1 MPIVAE
7 AAGLGLGHA
16 PTMRDESSGFDSLQE
31 LLEREGYKETRI
43 VTPITKA
50 PQMVSIDDMDDD
62 DAGATGTSPT
72 MHTRNGYTHIH
83 TWMEG
88 MLAAQA
94 HDAQPVPTRR
104 ALHTSQSDAA
114 LAQAVRRRRSVLWD
128 ASRAYR
134 SGAPPPAAPTAQAA
148 PPLPTP
154 PLAFLAEPAKPVV
167 SRADAVA
174 RHEDAP
180 RSPRKSVRRTK
191 SQDLLHKAL
200 KSRSA
205 GAPPHPPPPLCTCGR
220 TEAPRSA
227 LSWRKAPA
235 PIAPQWHAYDCPVRI
250 RWEHTA
256 PAPVPPPPPTLYV
269 SSPSGISAP
278 RHLEL
283 RGREYDANG
292 WSSRDLQH
300 LFPRIPRPRLA
311 LVKRATIAGL
321 YGLFRVPDATSDPQR
336 LVAPSGH
343 RPRSPR
349 KHRAT
354 HTVSVP
360 HLRRTSAEIRLAS
373 TPPRALRAASAA
385 STPPRALRT
394 AEAPPVATDVVVHAP
409 ASPAPP
415 SPSAGKENMAE
426 DAACATPPSP
436 TLRRTTAFPAVRR
449 TRSVAPLRKPAP
461 PLPADALDAPAAQA
475 ALPRA
480 DAAPRLPSRA
490 ASRPQLDYRKSS
502 KTRPASRTDVPHEV
516 RAPLGT
522 RTGYVQATDPMR
534 SEPTLRRAPSS
545 KMLRLQRKPSA
556 MALGLGLALP
566 TPGAPGVFADSASSA
581 SSDTEG
587 GARTRPAVPP
597 VPPLPRAYAPMPSWQ
612 TTTQNTPF

>member
-1 MPIVAE
+1 
-7 AAGLGLGHA
+7 
-16 PTMRDESSGFDSLQE
+16 MRDESSGFDSLQE

-43 VTPITKA
+43 VTPITK
-50 PQMVSIDDMDDD
+50 PPPMVSIDDMDEDTD
-62 DAGATGTSPT
+62 TAGTSPT
-72 MHTRNGYTHIH
+72 IHTREGYTHIH
-83 TWMEG
+83 SWMEG

-94 HDAQPVPTRR
+94 RDAPSVPTRR

-114 LAQAVRRRRSVLWD
+114 LAQSVRRRRSVLWD

-134 SGAPPPAAPTAQAA
+134 SGAPASAAPTAQAA

-180 RSPRKSVRRTK
+180 RSPRKSIRRTK

-205 GAPPHPPPPLCTCGR
+205 GAPPPPPPPQCTCGR

-227 LSWRKAPA
+227 LSWRKPPA
-235 PIAPQWHAYDCPVRI
+235 AIAPQWHAHDCPVRI

-256 PAPVPPPPPTLYV
+256 PAPVPPPPPKLYV

-283 RGREYDANG
+283 QGHEFDANNPNT
-292 WSSRDLQH
+292 RDLQR

-321 YGLFRVPDATSDPQR
+321 YGLFRAPDTISDPQR
-336 LVAPSGH
+336 LMAPSG
-343 RPRSPR
+343 RRTRSQR
-349 KHRAT
+349 KHRAPR
-354 HTVSVP
+354 VMSVP
-360 HLRRTSAEIRLAS
+360 HLRRTSTEVRLVS
-373 TPPRALRAASAA
+373 TPPRV
-385 STPPRALRT
+385 LRT
-394 AEAPPVATDVVVHAP
+394 AEMAP
-409 ASPAPP
+409 AVTEIAGKVSTPS
-415 SPSAGKENMAE
+415 SPSTGKENLPE
-426 DAACATPPSP
+426 DVACATPPSP
-436 TLRRTTAFPAVRR
+436 TLRRTTAFPAMRRVR
-449 TRSVAPLRKPAP
+449 SMAPQRKPAP
-461 PLPADALDAPAAQA
+461 PLPADALDASAPSA
-475 ALPRA
+475 A
-480 DAAPRLPSRA
+480 DAAPRLPSRV

-502 KTRPASRTDVPHEV
+502 KTRPAPRAEAPAEE

-522 RTGYVQATDPMR
+522 RTDYVQATEPMHT
-534 SEPTLRRAPSS
+534 EPTLRRAPSS
-545 KMLRLQRKPSA
+545 KVLRLQRKPSA

-566 TPGAPGVFADSASSA
+566 TPGAPGIFAGSASSER
-581 SSDTEG
+581 SGRDGS
-587 GARTRPAVPP
+587 ARTRPAVPP
-597 VPPLPRAYAPMPSWQ
+597 VPPLPQAYAPEPSWQ
-612 TTTQNTPF
+612 TPAENTPI

>member
-1 MPIVAE
+1 MAD

-43 VTPITKA
+43 VTPITKP

-62 DAGATGTSPT
+62 ADTAGASPT
-72 MHTRNGYTHIH
+72 MHTRNEYTHIH

-94 HDAQPVPTRR
+94 HDAPSVPPRR

-114 LAQAVRRRRSVLWD
+114 LAQSVRRRRSVLWD

-134 SGAPPPAAPTAQAA
+134 SGAPPPAEAA
-148 PPLPTP
+148 PPLPAP

-174 RHEDAP
+174 RQEDAP
-180 RSPRKSVRRTK
+180 RSPRKSMRRTK

-205 GAPPHPPPPLCTCGR
+205 GAPPPPPPQCTCGR

-235 PIAPQWHAYDCPVRI
+235 AIAPQWHAHDCPVRI
-250 RWEHTA
+250 RWEHSA

-283 RGREYDANG
+283 RGREFDANG
-292 WSSRDLQH
+292 WNTRDLQR

-321 YGLFRVPDATSDPQR
+321 YGLFRAPDTMSDSQR
-336 LVAPSGH
+336 LMTPPGR

-349 KHRAT
+349 KHRAPRAM
-354 HTVSVP
+354 SVP

-373 TPPRALRAASAA
+373 TPPRVLRAAEAA
-385 STPPRALRT
+385 PA
-394 AEAPPVATDVVVHAP
+394 ATDLTVDAP
-409 ASPAPP
+409 TLPAPL
-415 SPSAGKENMAE
+415 SPSAGKENVAE
-426 DAACATPPSP
+426 NLACATPPSP

-449 TRSVAPLRKPAP
+449 ARSMAPLRKPAP
-461 PLPADALDAPAAQA
+461 PLPADALDAPATSTV
-475 ALPRA
+475 LSRA
-480 DAAPRLPSRA
+480 DGAPRLPSRM
-490 ASRPQLDYRKSS
+490 ASRPRLDYRKSS
-502 KTRPASRTDVPHEV
+502 KTRPAPRADASAEV

-534 SEPTLRRAPSS
+534 TEPTLRRAPSS
-545 KMLRLQRKPSA
+545 KVLRLQRKPSA

-566 TPGAPGVFADSASSA
+566 TPGAPGVFAGSTSSERGVA
-581 SSDTEG
+581 DG
-587 GARTRPAVPP
+587 GARARPPVPPVPP
-597 VPPLPRAYAPMPSWQ
+597 VPPLPQAYASAPSWQ
-612 TTTQNTPF
+612 TPAQNTPF